1 MNQMSFSFQRSVL
14 LQLTLVS
21 ALVLPAGASLSGRI
35 IPPSVFH
42 PPNSPRQFVD
52 LDSGWRFF
60 KGDPARA
67 SQPSF
72 DVSGWTPVTLPHT
85 WNAVDGEN
93 GGNYYRGPGWY
104 RRHLSV
110 PEADADREIYLQFD
124 GANLTTDVYVNGS
137 FAGEHR
143 GGYAAFR
150 FDITGSV
157 HFGSDNVIAVRVDNA
172 SDPDVPP
179 LNADFTF
186 FGGLYRPVHLLIADT
201 LSVSAMDYGSSG
213 VFVTPFDISR
223 KMARVSVRV
232 ALTNANPLDKSA
244 SVTATI
250 VTAKGQAVATGDTSI
265 TVPADSAATST
276 QTLTVLGPRLWD
288 GLRDPY
294 LYTVWI
300 VVRSAGSVTDSV
312 AQPFGIRFFKLTA
325 NRGFFLNGHYL
336 DLYGVS
342 LHQDLLN
349 KGWALSPADVRHD
362 FAVIHDLDANAVRM
376 VHYQHDQ
383 LSYDLADRMG
393 LVVWAELAVINRVAA
408 SAAFTASAK
417 QQLIELI
424 RQNYNHP
431 SIFFWSMSN
440 EVQLGPG
447 PNPAPLMQSLN
458 AQAHAEDPSRLT
470 TMALCCVTNPHPLV
484 GITDAVGFNTYFGWY
499 YGSYGQIGPWLDAM
513 HKAHPTI
520 PIALS
525 EFGAGASIHFHSAH
539 PVRQDHTEEYQTLF
553 HEAYW
558 RALEKRRY
566 VWAKFVWTLFDFASA
581 YRHEGDTKGRN
592 DKGLATYDHATMKD
606 AFYWYKANWSSR
618 PFVYITGRRFTT
630 RVGTAQPV
638 QVFSNLK
645 RVSLSVNGV
654 TIGTMMSS
662 GHVFSW
668 RSVTLKPGSDTI
680 AATGS
685 KGGHQYHDRVMWQIE
700 ASGTRTHLTGPAES
714 PLGTR
719 RALTLG
725 VRSRHA

>member
-1 MNQMSFSFQRSVL
+1 MRFNLQISAL

-21 ALVLPAGASLSGRI
+21 ALAVQGGTSLARNVLHVSVHR
-35 IPPSVFH
+35 PPS
-42 PPNSPRQFVD
+42 SPRQLVD

-60 KGDPARA
+60 KGDPAGA

-72 DVSGWTPVTLPHT
+72 DDSGWTPVTLPHT
-85 WNAVDGEN
+85 WNAVDGQS

-110 PEADADREIYLQFD
+110 PESDAGREIYLQFD
-124 GANLTTDVYVNGS
+124 GANLTTDVYVHGI
-137 FAGEHR
+137 FAGEHL

-172 SDPDVPP
+172 SNPNVPP

-213 VFVTPFDISR
+213 VFVTPFNISR
-223 KMARVSVRV
+223 ATAKVGVRV
-232 ALTNANPLDKSA
+232 AITNADSGARSA

-250 VTAKGQAVATGDTSI
+250 VTAKGRAVATGSAPV
-265 TVPADSAATST
+265 TVPANSGTMST
-276 QTLTVLGPRLWD
+276 QSLAISKPHLWD

-294 LYTVWI
+294 LYTLWV
-300 VVRSAGSVTDSV
+300 VVRSGARVTDAV
-312 AQPFGIRFFKLTA
+312 AQPFGIRFFKLTT

-336 DLYGVS
+336 DLHGVS
-342 LHQDLLN
+342 LHQDVLN
-349 KGWALSPADVRHD
+349 KGWALSPADIKHD
-362 FAVIHDLDANAVRM
+362 FAIIHDLGADAVRM

-408 SAAFTASAK
+408 SAAFTASAR

-431 SIFFWSMSN
+431 SIFFWSLSN

-447 PNPAPLMQSLN
+447 PNPAPLMKNLNSL
-458 AQAHAEDPSRLT
+458 AHIEDPSRLT
-470 TMALCCVTNPHPLV
+470 TMALCCVTNPHPMV
-484 GITDAVGFNTYFGWY
+484 GITDAVGFNAYFGWY
-499 YGSYGQIGPWLDAM
+499 DGTYGQFGPWLDAM

-539 PVRQDHTEEYQTLF
+539 PVKQDHTEEYQTLF

-558 RALEKRRY
+558 RVLETRRY

-581 YRHEGDTKGRN
+581 HRHEGDTRGRN
-592 DKGLATYDHATMKD
+592 DKGLVTYDHATMKD
-606 AFYWYKANWSSR
+606 AFYWYKANWSSE
-618 PFVYITGRRFTT
+618 PFVYITERRFTP

-654 TIGTMMSS
+654 TIGAMTST
-662 GHVFSW
+662 GHSFVW
-668 RSVTLKPGSDTI
+668 KSVTLKPGSNTI

-685 KGGHQYHDRVMWQIE
+685 KGGHQYRDHVMWQIE
-700 ASGTRTHLTGPAES
+700 ASGTQTQLARRLGSTRSTHRMSTV
-714 PLGTR
+714 
-719 RALTLG
+719 G
-725 VRSRHA
+725 VRLRHA